1 MKLNKVLF
9 GITLAAITQTVI
21 AAEPAPVVD
30 VTRGNT
36 SFKSLSIQ
44 ERLDQLER
52 KLDARN
58 RAQVNVQRQLDELQN
73 EVNELRGVTELH
85 THQLS
90 QVLERQRELY
100 QELDRRVSQAL
111 KPANSVPASIEAPA
125 NSVQANYSSNLTEN
139 EAYDRA
145 LNLVLKDKVIGPS
158 AWRGCDLVNDNSW
171 VYQLSDDA
179 IALIN
184 QALNSVKN
192 RGLSFPNFKKE
203 DFPIQALSKEL
214 QSIAEELENGKGFL
228 LIRGLPIAEHSD
240 EDINTLYYGL
250 GLHLGD
256 PVYQNPKGDLLGKVM
271 NVGDLN
277 DKETRVYETNAY
289 LPYHTDPSDVF
300 GLLCVRG
307 AKSGGRTSLVSTGA
321 VYNALLENHPEL
333 LGLYYRPMYYAHLG
347 EGTSRSPIFSYN
359 EGKLSCRYL
368 RQYIELGHEQHDRPL
383 SQVEIASLD
392 VFDNVIHDEQLRLD
406 MTLQPG
412 DMLFANNYAV
422 MHSRTSF
429 EDFESLE
436 QRRKLLRLWLKMGNA
451 RVLATDFPGKNGF
464 PAPNS

>member
-9 GITLAAITQTVI
+9 GITFAAITQTVI

-145 LNLVLKDKVIGPS
+145 VNMVLKEKQYDKAIP
-158 AWRGCDLVNDNSW
+158 AFRAFNQNYPNSTYAANAHYW
-171 VYQLSDDA
+171 LGQL
-179 IALIN
+179 LFN
-184 QALNSVKN
+184 K
-192 RGLSFPNFKKE
+192 
-203 DFPIQALSKEL
+203 
-214 QSIAEELENGKGFL
+214 
-228 LIRGLPIAEHSD
+228 
-240 EDINTLYYGL
+240 
-250 GLHLGD
+250 
-256 PVYQNPKGDLLGKVM
+256 
-271 NVGDLN
+271 
-277 DKETRVYETNAY
+277 
-289 LPYHTDPSDVF
+289 
-300 GLLCVRG
+300 
-307 AKSGGRTSLVSTGA
+307 
-321 VYNALLENHPEL
+321 NALVEAKQEFDIVVSKFPKSSKRSDAL
-333 LGLYYRPMYYAHLG
+333 L
-347 EGTSRSPIFSYN
+347 
-359 EGKLSCRYL
+359 K
-368 RQYIELGHEQHDRPL
+368 
-383 SQVEIASLD
+383 
-392 VFDNVIHDEQLRLD
+392 
-406 MTLQPG
+406 
-412 DMLFANNYAV
+412 
-422 MHSRTSF
+422 
-429 EDFESLE
+429 
-436 QRRKLLRLWLKMGNA
+436 
-451 RVLATDFPGKNGF
+451 LATVEQKQNNK
-464 PAPNS
+464 ARAVSLYQQLIKEYPNSSAAKLAQPRLSSLL